1 MRPFVIPAVLLVVCV
16 SPALADVDLT
26 TVPERQAV
34 EMVVYGNQDV
44 TVVRDRRTIGFQQ
57 GINHIEF
64 TWADTQIDPTSIKI
78 RAVKDPDKI
87 LIQQASY
94 PPNRQNTLVWTIEC
108 LQAGKYLMEVSYFTS
123 GISWGPHYRVIAND
137 DESKMQLFG
146 AIELQNGSGEDYE
159 NAQAKLVVGD
169 LHVVQQIAELAKQ
182 DIAQQV
188 SLGMRLGVVGD
199 KFFARRE
206 GAARAAAAPGMGVGG
221 EAERAAGKAPE
232 VAMAGI
238 GEYFIYTIEGTHDVN
253 DGWRNRFAAISGQGV
268 PLSVLHRYDPARWGE
283 GARKFYVFR
292 NDQESKLGATPLAR
306 GAAYALRDR
315 TQANLI
321 PVATTEMP
329 YSPIG
334 EKVELDVGSDPL
346 VVVERKLM
354 DYKKLEL
361 TFNQYKRLTGWDT
374 EEQFRIEVRNR
385 SEKPAKIEVFE
396 NIDGI
401 WVISTQA
408 PYEKVSTN
416 QVKFTLEL
424 ASQASKTIEFTIS
437 KHFGKNA
444 EGKTNL

>member
-182 DIAQQV
+182 DIALW
-188 SLGMRLGVVGD
+188 SLGGGWSGLGEVV
-199 KFFARRE
+199 RRVE
-206 GAARAAAAPGMGVGG
+206 VR
-221 EAERAAGKAPE
+221 ERAAPAVPGAAGKPPQ